1 MVVSGA
7 THSPAWTW
15 PSPRREPPLPPTHL
29 LVRDRLAAP
38 QPSARASARGLGT
51 VVVVTGL
58 VGAGKS
64 TLLSSWT
71 RELQDSGQGV
81 GWASLQVEDDDPFGL
96 QDLLLGAVHDALPV
110 AARHQLSELDLPA
123 DGDPTPDAE
132 LELVLRVAE
141 TVRRAEVPVW
151 VMLDDVQVIQSAGA
165 VRVLD
170 LLLQWAPANLHVVL
184 AARSDPRVSLGRL
197 RLQERLVEIRDAEL
211 RFDEDETAQL
221 LAADGLDLSAEHV
234 HRLWTLTEG
243 WVASVALAAMTLR
256 SGHDVDDVLDG
267 FGRDGGLWFLIEEV
281 LHELPDDTHSF
292 LLDTCLPER
301 LSSEMAELL
310 SGRDDAGRLLHDLA
324 DTNSLVSV
332 FGVEDR
338 SFRYHTLLR
347 GYLVARL
354 ADLSGQRSRAQHLR
368 IAHFLHARGDDAEA
382 LDHAVAS
389 RDRATLFTLLHDGG
403 LRLLLAGQHAVVERA
418 VAHLLEG
425 LHQEQ
430 PRRRFLHILAAIVSL
445 DAGDL
450 PRAEVHL
457 EAAGGRGP
465 TAGPTA
471 EASARPS
478 AGPAAGPS
486 AVAPAQLDRLAAAA
500 WLYRDRL
507 RGELDPTVVDS
518 VLGAARRPAGSG
530 HPGQADLRVF
540 EHVTAGIALLWIGRV
555 DDGVEVLESALVDAE
570 VRGHEF
576 VVMTCAA
583 ALSTAHSALGALA
596 EMQQWG
602 QYAIDYATPRGWAA
616 SPRLLPAYVSV
627 ASTALGALDADGA
640 AQLIDVAEAILES
653 RTASPDAPSG
663 ATGVAVAPEVV
674 RSVHALRSFVDFDR
688 AAGQPAEQRHIVRAR
703 HEEVLQLTSGRFS
716 RQLVAHELAEHH
728 RMALSC
734 GEIDVARATLELA
747 DRLLGACGETRVLA
761 AQLAVRLDR
770 EQEARQILQRVI
782 TRPESVSVV
791 HLRVVALLLEATLAH
806 RNGQPTVAHAALLEG
821 LVTARRLGSVR
832 LVLEVAPEIFEL
844 LVEGRGRFGAE
855 EDFVAHVIESALTAA
870 ALDDSM
876 HRYAGSRGPDA
887 APVLTPRELSLLQDL
902 PSMLTVPELARARA
916 VSPNTVKTQ
925 LRSLFAKLGVGNRRE
940 AVAAGRREGL
950 I

>member
-1 MVVSGA
+1 MVVSVGPR
-7 THSPAWTW
+7 TPAWSW
-15 PSPRREPPLPPTHL
+15 PSPRREPPLPPAHL
-29 LVRDRLAAP
+29 LVRDRLGPPA
-38 QPSARASARGLGT
+38 PSARASARGLGT

-64 TLLSSWT
+64 TLLSSWA
-71 RELQDSGQGV
+71 RDLQASGQGV
-81 GWASLQVEDDDPFGL
+81 GWASLQAEDDDPFAL
-96 QDLLLGAVHDALPV
+96 QDLLVGAVHDALPV
-110 AARHQLSELDLPA
+110 AARQQLAELSLPA
-123 DGDPTPDAE
+123 DRAITSDAE
-132 LELVLRVAE
+132 RDLVLRVAE
-141 TVRRAEVPVW
+141 TIRLAHVPVW
-151 VMLDDVQVIQSAGA
+151 LMLDDVQVIQSAGA
-165 VRVLD
+165 VRALD

-184 AARSDPRVSLGRL
+184 AARSDPRVPLGRL

-221 LAADGLDLSAEHV
+221 LAGEGLDLSAEHV
-234 HRLWTLTEG
+234 QRLWTLTEG

-256 SGHDVDDVLDG
+256 SGRAVDGVLDG
-267 FGRDGGLWFLIEEV
+267 FGSDGGLWFLIEEV
-281 LHELPDDTHSF
+281 LHELPGDTHAF

-310 SGRDDAGRLLHDLA
+310 SGRDDAGRLLQHLA

-332 FGVEDR
+332 FGGEDR

-382 LDHAVAS
+382 LDHAIAS

-403 LRLLLAGQHAVVERA
+403 LRLLLEGRHEVVDRA

-425 LHQEQ
+425 LRDDQ
-430 PRRRFLHILAAIVSL
+430 PRRRFLHSLAAIVAL
-445 DAGDL
+445 DTGDL
-450 PRAEVHL
+450 PRAEAHL

-465 TAGPTA
+465 
-471 EASARPS
+471 
-478 AGPAAGPS
+478 AAGPS
-486 AVAPAQLDRLAAAA
+486 AVAAVHLDRLCAAA

-507 RGELDPTVVDS
+507 CGELDPSVVDS
-518 VLGAARRPAGSG
+518 VLGASSQPAGSG

-540 EHVTAGIALLWIGRV
+540 EHMTAGIALLCIGRF
-555 DDGVEVLESALVDAE
+555 DDGADVLDAALVDAE

-583 ALSTAHSALGALA
+583 ALSTAHTALGALD
-596 EMQQWG
+596 EMQQWA
-602 QYAIDYATPRGWAA
+602 QYAIDYATARGWAA
-616 SPRLLPAYVSV
+616 SPRLLPAHLS
-627 ASTALGALDADGA
+627 AARTALGALDPDRA

-653 RTASPDAPSG
+653 RAASPDAPSG
-663 ATGVAVAPEVV
+663 VTGVAVSPEVV
-674 RSVHALRSFVDFDR
+674 RSVHAIRSFVDFDR
-688 AAGQPAEQRHIVRAR
+688 AAGQPAEQRRIVRAR
-703 HEEVLQLTSGRFS
+703 HEEVLQLPSGRFS
-716 RQLVAHELAEHH
+716 EQLIAHELAEHH

-734 GEIDVARATLELA
+734 GEIDLARATLELA
-747 DRLLGACGETRVLA
+747 ERLLGACGETRVLA
-761 AQLAVRLDR
+761 AQLAARLDR
-770 EQEARQILQRVI
+770 EQEARQILQRVLA
-782 TRPESVSVV
+782 RPESVTVV
-791 HLRVVALLLEATLAH
+791 YLRVVALLLEATLAH
-806 RNGQPTVAHAALLEG
+806 RNGQPTVAHAALLEV

-844 LVEGRGRFGAE
+844 LIEGRGRFGAE

-870 ALDDSM
+870 ALDDTM
-876 HRYAGSRGPDA
+876 QRYAASRGPAA

>member
-1 MVVSGA
+1 M
-7 THSPAWTW
+7 
-15 PSPRREPPLPPTHL
+15 
-29 LVRDRLAAP
+29 
-38 QPSARASARGLGT
+38 
-51 VVVVTGL
+51 VVTGL

-64 TLLSSWT
+64 TVLSGWA
-71 RELQDSGQGV
+71 RDLQASGQGV
-81 GWASLQVEDDDPFGL
+81 GWASLQAEDDDPFGL

-110 AARHQLSELDLPA
+110 GARQQLAELDLPSDA
-123 DGDPTPDAE
+123 GITSDGE
-132 LELVLRVAE
+132 LEFVLRVAE
-141 TVRRAEVPVW
+141 AIRLASVPVW
-151 VMLDDVQVIQSAGA
+151 LMLDDVQVIQSAGA
-165 VRVLD
+165 VRALD

-211 RFDEDETAQL
+211 RFDEDETSHL
-221 LAADGLDLSAEHV
+221 LAAEGLDLSAEHV

-256 SGHDVDDVLDG
+256 SGRDVDGVLDG
-267 FGRDGGLWFLIEEV
+267 FGSDGGLWFLIEEV
-281 LHELPDDTHSF
+281 LHELPGDTHAF

-310 SGRDDAGRLLHDLA
+310 SGRDDAGRLLQHLA

-332 FGVEDR
+332 FGGEDR

-354 ADLSGQRSRAQHLR
+354 SDLSGQRSRAQHLR
-368 IAHFLHARGDDAEA
+368 IAHFLHASGHDAEA
-382 LDHAVAS
+382 LDHAIAS

-403 LRLLLAGQHAVVERA
+403 LRLLLEGRHAVVERA

-425 LHQEQ
+425 LRDEQ
-430 PRRRFLHILAAIVSL
+430 PRRRFLHVLAAIVAL

-450 PRAEVHL
+450 PRAEAHL

-465 TAGPTA
+465 
-471 EASARPS
+471 
-478 AGPAAGPS
+478 AAGPS
-486 AVAPAQLDRLAAAA
+486 AMAPAHLDRLATAA

-507 RGELDPTVVDS
+507 CGELDPTVVDS
-518 VLGAARRPAGSG
+518 VLGAASRPAASG

-540 EHVTAGIALLWIGRV
+540 EHMTAGIALLWIGRFV
-555 DDGVEVLESALVDAE
+555 DGVEVLESALVDAD

-583 ALSTAHSALGALA
+583 ALSTAHRALGAFA
-596 EMQQWG
+596 EMQQWA
-602 QYAIDYATPRGWAA
+602 QYAIDYATARGWTA
-616 SPRLLPAYVSV
+616 SPRLLPAYVS
-627 ASTALGALDADGA
+627 AAGTALGALDPDRA

-674 RSVHALRSFVDFDR
+674 RSVRAVRSFVDFDR

-703 HEEVLQLTSGRFS
+703 HEEVLQLASGRFS
-716 RQLVAHELAEHH
+716 HQLIAPELAEHH

-734 GEIDVARATLELA
+734 GEIDLARATLELA
-747 DRLLGACGETRVLA
+747 ERLLGACGETRVLA
-761 AQLAVRLDR
+761 AQLAARLDR
-770 EQEARQILQRVI
+770 EQEARQILQRVLA
-782 TRPESVSVV
+782 RPESVTVV
-791 HLRVVALLLEATLAH
+791 YLRVVALLLEATLAH

-832 LVLEVAPEIFEL
+832 LVLQVAPEIFEL
-844 LVEGRGRFGAE
+844 LIEGRGRFGAE

-870 ALDDSM
+870 ALDDTM
-876 HRYAGSRGPDA
+876 HRYAASRGPAA